1 MFVKK
6 GKNWIALWTR
16 IKNWIPVVH
25 GILPLQETRVLTVHW
40 NKCQDDTYWPLERLN
55 LENVRAEGVYV
66 IWHGGTLPRTVRVGQ
81 GIVAERLR
89 AHRFDSEVLAYK
101 NGGLY
106 VTWAAVSDAQR
117 DGVEKYLADLL
128 HPRVGDDA
136 FPEVLPI
143 AVNSP
148 WG

>member
-1 MFVKK
+1 M
-6 GKNWIALWTR
+6 
-16 IKNWIPVVH
+16 
-25 GILPLQETRVLTVHW
+25 LTVYW
-40 NKCQDDTYWPLERLN
+40 NKCEGDTYWPLERLN

-66 IWHGGTLPRTVRVGQ
+66 IWHGGALPRTVRIGQ

-106 VTWAAVSDAQR
+106 VTWAAVAEAQR
-117 DGVEKYLADLL
+117 DGIEKYLADLL
-128 HPRVGDDA
+128 HPRVGDAVPD
-136 FPEVLPI
+136 VRPI

>member
-1 MFVKK
+1 M
-6 GKNWIALWTR
+6 
-16 IKNWIPVVH
+16 
-25 GILPLQETRVLTVHW
+25 LTVYW

-66 IWHGGTLPRTVRVGQ
+66 IWHGGTLPRTVKVGQ

-89 AHRFDSEVLAYK
+89 AQRSDSDVLAYK

-106 VTWAAVSDAQR
+106 VTWAAVSEAQR
-117 DGVEKYLADLL
+117 DGIEKYLADLL
-128 HPRVGDDA
+128 HPRVGDVVPD
-136 FPEVLPI
+136 VQPI
-143 AVNSP
+143 VVNSP